1 MIGSVLSHTSFNF
14 KALDQSTM
22 LNMVCRVMQWIVN
35 KSIPMYHGILNVHG
49 GSVFVSLTTSL
60 HILNHEFVF
69 VCTEAIF
76 QNGEQNYN
84 VPF

>member
-14 KALDQSTM
+14 KAPDQSTM

-60 HILNHEFVF
+60 HILMNLYLYAQKHF
-69 VCTEAIF
+69 F